1 MITALLQYEI
11 REENMGEISFSNHIS
26 NKKSAINSKT
36 KLAGVAKHNLRKYH
50 SQDYSRDNITL
61 LYGTANLMQDV
72 KNVYRKEFDT
82 ALHEYNAKQT
92 RPERRIGDYFEHV
105 SETEQD
111 MAVEVII
118 QCGDKKFWEQ
128 NSDDKI
134 FMKQVYKQLLL
145 KLQEY
150 LPDFKVANAV
160 VHFDEA
166 SPHMH
171 VVGVPIGRG
180 FKRGLSTKVSKR
192 SVFTPQALSE
202 VLQDKMRAD
211 ASYYM
216 KAIFQQEV
224 REKKKGKNH
233 DLTVAEYKVAKEEE
247 KIEKL
252 STNKIG
258 LEADILVL
266 NYKKSTK
273 QKKLDELDEEI
284 ESSNIFL
291 KALWQIK
298 QFIQSYLP
306 FAPLI
311 EEFANHVLCWF
322 PRLMRWQTSKGEVSP
337 VFEDFKNEGYCYR
350 MKSYM
355 EIHTRQEYPKELI
368 QSEIKPENRTG
379 TIEQLAQNVE
389 AVEKQVQLMGVGM
402 SQNHKCQS

>member
-389 AVEKQVQLMGVGM
+389 AVEKQVQLMGVKM
-402 SQNHKCQS
+402 SQNHMR

>member
-1 MITALLQYEI
+1 
-11 REENMGEISFSNHIS
+11 MGEISFSNHIS

-111 MAVEVII
+111 MAVEVIM

-389 AVEKQVQLMGVGM
+389 AVEKQVQLMGVKM
-402 SQNHKCQS
+402 SQNHMR

>member
-1 MITALLQYEI
+1 
-11 REENMGEISFSNHIS
+11 MGEISFSNHIS
-26 NKKSAINSKT
+26 NKKSAVNSKT
-36 KLAGVAKHNLRKYH
+36 KLVGVAKHNLRKYR
-50 SQDYSRDNITL
+50 SQDYSRDNIAL
-61 LYGTANLMQDV
+61 LYGTTNLMQDV
-72 KNVYRKEFDT
+72 KNVYRKEFDA
-82 ALHEYNAKQT
+82 ALQEYNAKQT

-145 KLQEY
+145 KLQKY
-150 LPDFKVANAV
+150 LPDFKIANAV

-171 VVGVPIGRG
+171 VVGVPVGRG

-192 SVFTPQALSE
+192 SVFTPQILSE

-211 ASYYM
+211 ANHYM

-224 REKKKGKNH
+224 KEKKKGKNH

-247 KIEKL
+247 KIE
-252 STNKIG
+252 
-258 LEADILVL
+258 
-266 NYKKSTK
+266 
-273 QKKLDELDEEI
+273 
-284 ESSNIFL
+284 
-291 KALWQIK
+291 
-298 QFIQSYLP
+298 
-306 FAPLI
+306 
-311 EEFANHVLCWF
+311 EFANHVERGADIEAGNSFRGLFTALGELLNSFKEIIMDGRCWF

-337 VFEDFKNEGYCYR
+337 VFEDNRNEGYYYR
-350 MKSYM
+350 LKSYM
-355 EIHTRQEYPKELI
+355 DIHTRQEYPKELI
-368 QSEIKPENRTG
+368 QPEIKPENRTG

-402 SQNHKCQS
+402 SQNHKSQSQQIIK

>member
-61 LYGTANLMQDV
+61 LYGTTNLMQDV
-72 KNVYRKEFDT
+72 KNVYRKEFDV

-389 AVEKQVQLMGVGM
+389 AVEKQVQLMGVKM
-402 SQNHKCQS
+402 SQNHMR

>member
-111 MAVEVII
+111 MAVEVIM

-389 AVEKQVQLMGVGM
+389 AVEKQVQLMGVKM
-402 SQNHKCQS
+402 SQNHMR

>member
-1 MITALLQYEI
+1 
-11 REENMGEISFSNHIS
+11 MGEISFSNHIS
-26 NKKSAINSKT
+26 NKKSAINSKA
-36 KLAGVAKHNLRKYH
+36 KLTGVAKHNLRKYH

-61 LYGTANLMQDV
+61 LYGTTNLMQDV

-128 NSDDKI
+128 NSGDKI

-150 LPDFKVANAV
+150 LPDFKIANAV
-160 VHFDEA
+160 IHFDEA

-171 VVGVPIGRG
+171 VVGVPVGRG

-192 SVFTPQALSE
+192 SVFTPQVLSE

-211 ASYYM
+211 ANHYM

-252 STNKIG
+252 STDKIG
-258 LEADILVL
+258 LEA
-266 NYKKSTK
+266 
-273 QKKLDELDEEI
+273 E
-284 ESSNIFL
+284 
-291 KALWQIK
+291 
-298 QFIQSYLP
+298 
-306 FAPLI
+306 I
-311 EEFANHVLCWF
+311 EEFANHVERGADIEAGNSFRGLFTALGELFNSFKEIIMDGLCWF

-337 VFEDFKNEGYCYR
+337 VFEDNRNEGYYYR
-350 MKSYM
+350 LKSYM
-355 EIHTRQEYPKELI
+355 DIHTRQEYPKELI
-368 QSEIKPENRTG
+368 QPEIKPENRTG

-389 AVEKQVQLMGVGM
+389 AVEKQIQLMGVKM
-402 SQNHKCQS
+402 NRNQMY

>member
-1 MITALLQYEI
+1 
-11 REENMGEISFSNHIS
+11 MGEISFSNHIS

-61 LYGTANLMQDV
+61 LYGTTNLMQDV
-72 KNVYRKEFDT
+72 KNVYHREFDA

-389 AVEKQVQLMGVGM
+389 AVEKQVQLMGVKM
-402 SQNHKCQS
+402 SQNHMR

>member
-1 MITALLQYEI
+1 
-11 REENMGEISFSNHIS
+11 
-26 NKKSAINSKT
+26 
-36 KLAGVAKHNLRKYH
+36 
-50 SQDYSRDNITL
+50 
-61 LYGTANLMQDV
+61 MQDV
-72 KNVYRKEFDT
+72 KNVYRKEFDA

-128 NSDDKI
+128 NNGDKI

-150 LPDFKVANAV
+150 LPDFKIANAV

-171 VVGVPIGRG
+171 VVGVPVGRG
-180 FKRGLSTKVSKR
+180 FKPGLSTKVSKR
-192 SVFTPQALSE
+192 SVFTPQVLSE

-211 ASYYM
+211 ANYYM

-252 STNKIG
+252 STDKIG

-266 NYKKSTK
+266 NHRKSTT
-273 QKKLDELDEEI
+273 QKKLDELDGEI

-291 KALWQIK
+291 KALRQIK

-311 EEFANHVLCWF
+311 EEFANHG
-322 PRLMRWQTSKGEVSP
+322 S
-337 VFEDFKNEGYCYR
+337 GYR
-350 MKSYM
+350 DRKQLSW
-355 EIHTRQEYPKELI
+355 LA
-368 QSEIKPENRTG
+368 NRTWG
-379 TIEQLAQNVE
+379 AT
-389 AVEKQVQLMGVGM
+389 
-402 SQNHKCQS
+402 

>member
-128 NSDDKI
+128 NSGDKI

-389 AVEKQVQLMGVGM
+389 AVEKQVQLMGVKM
-402 SQNHKCQS
+402 SQNHMR

>member
-1 MITALLQYEI
+1 
-11 REENMGEISFSNHIS
+11 MGEISFSNHIS

-389 AVEKQVQLMGVGM
+389 AVEKQVQLMGVKM
-402 SQNHKCQS
+402 SQNHMR